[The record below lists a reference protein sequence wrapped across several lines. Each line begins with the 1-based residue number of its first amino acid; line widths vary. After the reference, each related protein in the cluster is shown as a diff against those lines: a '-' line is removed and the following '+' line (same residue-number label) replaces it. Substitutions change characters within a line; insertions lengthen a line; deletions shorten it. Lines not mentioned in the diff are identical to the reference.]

1 MDRWVVRGV
10 PATLEKSRKRHQ
22 EDEQEKAIAQAR
34 GEQDAKAAVAAEAL
48 ELRWPWTP
56 LKRKV
61 GPPTHDDLYEKEL
74 VHHSQHLATSE
85 SLPCLPPTKRPCT
98 WHPKVG
104 AQSMGIRLTGGSCCL
119 GGGHGTPRRPS
130 RSCRD
135 RDSSARRGR
144 RGAHRRV
151 AGREVRALER

>member
-10 PATLEKSRKRHQ
+10 PVTLEKSRKRHQ

-61 GPPTHDDLYEKEL
+61 GAPTYDDLYEKEL
-74 VHHSQHLATSE
+74 VHYCQHLATSE
-85 SLPCLPPTKRPCT
+85 SPPCLPRHSVPARGT
-98 WHPKVG
+98 
-104 AQSMGIRLTGGSCCL
+104 QSRGPNMGIRLTGGSCCL
-119 GGGHGTPRRPS
+119 GGGHGTPRR
-130 RSCRD
+130 RSKKV
-135 RDSSARRGR
+135 RRPGLLSQTR
-144 RGAHRRV
+144 QPR
-151 AGREVRALER
+151 RALESRRS